1 LDYGWV
7 ALISLAVGL
16 VGGYAGIAGAP
27 FIIFALVTFLGYSQH
42 SAQGTVLAM
51 MIGPMT
57 ILPVIYG
64 RDFVKRRWQAIL
76 IAIIT
81 YMVFSFAGASIAY
94 LFNSQILKLIFGA
107 MIVVVG
113 IIYIA
118 FSIRNHDNGSAKRI
132 EKALTPASMILAGSI
147 MGLVGGIVGIGA
159 GILLIPYLTMIKG
172 IEQKEAQTM
181 SLAILLPPV
190 SLGAVF
196 RYGLIEK
203 DIIWPVAGIMLA
215 AYVLSSGFGY
225 KLNTK
230 HHNTILRNVLG
241 ILLIST
247 GIVNIIMSTRV

>member
-7 ALISLAVGL
+7 ALIALTVGL

-27 FIIFALVTFLGYSQH
+27 FIIFALVTFLSYSQH

-64 RDFVKRRWQAIL
+64 RDIVKKRWKAIL
-76 IAIIT
+76 IAIVT
-81 YMVFSFAGASIAY
+81 YMVFSFAGATIAY
-94 LFNSQILKLIFGA
+94 LFKSQVLKAVFGT
-107 MIVVVG
+107 MIIVVG
-113 IIYIA
+113 IIYII
-118 FSIRNHDNGSAKRI
+118 FSIRNNNSSNKKTP
-132 EKALTPASMILAGSI
+132 EKVLTPASMILAGTI
-147 MGLVGGIVGIGA
+147 MGFVGGIVGIGA

-190 SLGAVF
+190 SLGAVL
-196 RYGLIEK
+196 RYGLMEN
-203 DIIWPVAGIMLA
+203 DIVWSVAGIMLA
-215 AYVLSSGFGY
+215 AYILSSGLGY
-225 KLNTK
+225 KLNTR

>member
-7 ALISLAVGL
+7 ALIALAVGL

-27 FIIFALVTFLGYSQH
+27 FIIFALLTFLDYSQH

-57 ILPVIYG
+57 LLPVIYG
-64 RDFVKRRWQAIL
+64 RDIVKRRWQAIL

-94 LFNSQILKLIFGA
+94 LFNSQILRMIFGA
-107 MIVVVG
+107 MIIVVG
-113 IIYIA
+113 IIYIV
-118 FSIRNHDNGSAKRI
+118 FSIRNHSSGNKKTQ
-132 EKALTPASMILAGSI
+132 EKALTPASMILAGSV
-147 MGLVGGIVGIGA
+147 MGFVGGIVGIGA
-159 GILLIPYLTMIKG
+159 GILLIPYLTIVKK

-190 SLGAVF
+190 SLGAVL
-196 RYGLIEK
+196 RYGLMAN
-203 DIIWPVAGIMLA
+203 DIIWSVAGIMLV
-215 AYVLSSGFGY
+215 AYILSSGFGY
-225 KLNTK
+225 KLNTR

-247 GIVNIIMSTRV
+247 GIVNIIMSTRI